1 MASKKDMRR
10 ADLIVPYAE
19 PEKSKDEGDMS
30 STLSSTLPMAAIFT
44 RNKMIGWVA
53 VVFAIQAWLAETAE
67 QRKTSTTPAYF
78 QVGMSSMHAPI
89 PSTVGSR
96 ANSLAV
102 MSLLVTYSSMFLPPP
117 PARPGQASGT
127 EAFAAVPPSCSSKPS
142 SKPPVKPAKAP
153 FPPHLNRKLSH
164 WRLDTSIT
172 PQPPTYTRAPTDSR
186 MSIENLKTFDPFAEA
201 DEDTG
206 QVKQTQQDYIHIRI
220 QQRNGR
226 KTLTTVQGLPKK
238 FDQKKILK
246 VIKKKFAC
254 NGTIVSDAEMGEVVQ
269 LQGDQRKDVQ
279 DFLTDKKE
287 GLGLDAKTI
296 KVHGF

>member
-1 MASKKDMRR
+1 MASLQGKKDMRR

-19 PEKSKDEGDMS
+19 PAKDKSDGDMS
-30 STLSSTLPMAAIFT
+30 STMASTLPMAAVGTTLRVYVARLIRYPDIHPKQVRRPYPDWVTALT
-44 RNKMIGWVA
+44 RLASNRMIGWVS
-53 VVFAIQAWLAETAE
+53 VVFSVQSWLAETPE
-67 QRKTSTTPAYF
+67 QKKTSTTPAYF
-78 QVGMSSMHAPI
+78 SVGMA
-89 PSTVGSR
+89 
-96 ANSLAV
+96 L
-102 MSLLVTYSSMFLPPP
+102 MSLLVLYRYSTSR
-117 PARPGQASGT
+117 ARNNNPT
-127 EAFAAVPPSCSSKPS
+127 PS
-142 SKPPVKPAKAP
+142 
-153 FPPHLNRKLSH
+153 
-164 WRLDTSIT
+164 
-172 PQPPTYTRAPTDSR
+172 TRATVVC

-201 DEDTG
+201 DEGTG
-206 QVKQTQQDYIHIRI
+206 EKSSAQSQDYIHIRI

-254 NGTIVSDAEMGEVVQ
+254 NGTIVADSEMGEVIQ
-269 LQGDQRKDVQ
+269 LQGDQRKDIQ

>member
-1 MASKKDMRR
+1 MNCYVLVLIAKR
-10 ADLIVPYAE
+10 AGHQTKPLQPIHE
-19 PEKSKDEGDMS
+19 S
-30 STLSSTLPMAAIFT
+30 STITLH
-44 RNKMIGWVA
+44 
-53 VVFAIQAWLAETAE
+53 L
-67 QRKTSTTPAYF
+67 QRVP
-78 QVGMSSMHAPI
+78 
-89 PSTVGSR
+89 
-96 ANSLAV
+96 NS
-102 MSLLVTYSSMFLPPP
+102 
-117 PARPGQASGT
+117 
-127 EAFAAVPPSCSSKPS
+127 
-142 SKPPVKPAKAP
+142 
-153 FPPHLNRKLSH
+153 
-164 WRLDTSIT
+164 
-172 PQPPTYTRAPTDSR
+172 SR

-206 QVKQTQQDYIHIRI
+206 QVKQSQQDYIHIRI

-254 NGTIVSDAEMGEVVQ
+254 NGTIVADAEMGEVLQ

-279 DFLTDKKE
+279 DFMTDKKE

>member
-1 MASKKDMRR
+1 
-10 ADLIVPYAE
+10 
-19 PEKSKDEGDMS
+19 
-30 STLSSTLPMAAIFT
+30 
-44 RNKMIGWVA
+44 
-53 VVFAIQAWLAETAE
+53 
-67 QRKTSTTPAYF
+67 
-78 QVGMSSMHAPI
+78 
-89 PSTVGSR
+89 
-96 ANSLAV
+96 
-102 MSLLVTYSSMFLPPP
+102 MFLPPP
-117 PARPGQASGT
+117 PGAAGRASGT
-127 EAFAAVPPSCSSKPS
+127 EAPGAVPFL
-142 SKPPVKPAKAP
+142 A
-153 FPPHLNRKLSH
+153 PHLPHLC
-164 WRLDTSIT
+164 LDPPDDKHTHSTLDST
-172 PQPPTYTRAPTDSR
+172 PLQPPYNAFPTQRTHPNKSHRHTTDTHHRTIPHPPAHPTSSR

-206 QVKQTQQDYIHIRI
+206 QVKQSQQDYIHIRI

-254 NGTIVSDAEMGEVVQ
+254 NGTIVSDLEMGEVVQ

-296 KVHGF
+296 KTIVMTSGMRAYNTLLLSDR

>member
-1 MASKKDMRR
+1 MASLQGKKDMRR

-19 PEKSKDEGDMS
+19 PAKDKSDGDMS
-30 STLSSTLPMAAIFT
+30 STMASTLPMAAIFT
-44 RNKMIGWVA
+44 RNKMIGWVS
-53 VVFAIQAWLAETAE
+53 VVFSVQSWLAETPE
-67 QRKTSTTPAYF
+67 QKKTSTTPAYF
-78 QVGMSSMHAPI
+78 SVGM
-89 PSTVGSR
+89 
-96 ANSLAV
+96 AV
-102 MSLLVTYSSMFLPPP
+102 MSLLVSTKRTLYYSQLYRHSIPC
-117 PARPGQASGT
+117 AR
-127 EAFAAVPPSCSSKPS
+127 
-142 SKPPVKPAKAP
+142 
-153 FPPHLNRKLSH
+153 NNN
-164 WRLDTSIT
+164 
-172 PQPPTYTRAPTDSR
+172 PTHSAHATLVC

-201 DEDTG
+201 DEGTG
-206 QVKQTQQDYIHIRI
+206 EKSSAQSQDYIHIRI

-254 NGTIVSDAEMGEVVQ
+254 NGTIVADTEMGEVVQ
-269 LQGDQRKDVQ
+269 LQGDQRKDIQ

>member
-19 PEKSKDEGDMS
+19 PAKDKNENDMS
-30 STLSSTLPMAAIFT
+30 STMASTLPMAAIFT

-53 VVFAIQAWLAETAE
+53 VVFAIQSWLAETPE
-67 QRKTSTTPAYF
+67 QKRTATTPAYF
-78 QVGMSSMHAPI
+78 QVGMSA
-89 PSTVGSR
+89 
-96 ANSLAV
+96 
-102 MSLLVTYSSMFLPPP
+102 MSLLVS
-117 PARPGQASGT
+117 
-127 EAFAAVPPSCSSKPS
+127 
-142 SKPPVKPAKAP
+142 
-153 FPPHLNRKLSH
+153 
-164 WRLDTSIT
+164 
-172 PQPPTYTRAPTDSR
+172 APTSSR

-206 QVKQTQQDYIHIRI
+206 QVKQSQQDYIHIRI

-254 NGTIVSDAEMGEVVQ
+254 NGTIVADTEMGEVIQ

-279 DFLTDKKE
+279 DFMTDKKE